1 MFHLKRSPE
10 FEKIVPIFAV
20 VFLRNDGAI
29 AQTIVQPQPQIQV
42 AQPSGDYTTSI
53 VLSVVSAVGVVSM
66 AGFQLITR
74 IGANAVDNRTTKIKQ
89 ELAQDAAINS
99 GYVSQSGKSFDA
111 ILLLLNTAIANV
123 LQSSRDAFETF
134 TVSHDLVKRNSD
146 DIKELKVDVLAR
158 LALIE
163 CDIQK
168 ILGYEKDIMNVL
180 RMKDREGG

>member
-1 MFHLKRSPE
+1 MFHLKRSAE
-10 FEKIVPIFAV
+10 FENIASVLAV
-20 VFLRNDGAI
+20 ALLRDDGAI
-29 AQTIVQPQPQIQV
+29 AQTTVQQQPQVQV

-53 VLSVVSAVGVVSM
+53 VLSVVSAIGVIGMAVS
-66 AGFQLITR
+66 QLVAR
-74 IGANAVDNRTTKIKQ
+74 AGANAVDNRTTKIKQ

-134 TVSHDLVKRNSD
+134 TVSHDLAKRNSD

-168 ILGYEKDIMNVL
+168 ILEYERDIMNVL
-180 RMKDREGG
+180 RMKDRDGG